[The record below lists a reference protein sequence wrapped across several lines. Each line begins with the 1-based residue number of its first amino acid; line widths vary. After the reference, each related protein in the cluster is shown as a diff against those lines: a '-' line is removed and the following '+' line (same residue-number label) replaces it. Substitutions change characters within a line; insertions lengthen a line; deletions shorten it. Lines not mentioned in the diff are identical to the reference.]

1 LHGKKNIRKNSV
13 YADQRKTA
21 KKLNYKNQ
29 EVRSKK
35 DEVNNN
41 SLFLF
46 LLSSIIY
53 KKMKTAYIVK
63 AYRTAVGKAPKGVF
77 RFKRPDE
84 LAAETIQFMM
94 NELPD
99 FDKRRIDDVMV
110 GNAMP
115 EAEQGL
121 NMGRLISLMGLKIE
135 DVPGVTVNR
144 YCASGLET
152 IGMATAKIQ
161 SGMAD
166 CIIAGGAE
174 SMSFIPMGGYK
185 PTPDYAV
192 AKAGNED
199 YYWGMGLTAEAVAQ
213 QYNISREDQD
223 EFAFNSHMK
232 ALKAQS
238 EGKFDKQIVPITI
251 EQTFINENGK
261 KETKSYIVNKDEGP
275 RAGTSVEVLAGL
287 RPVFAADGSVTAG
300 NSSQM
305 SDGAAFVL
313 IMSEEMV
320 KELNLTP
327 IARLV
332 NFASAGV
339 EPRIMGIGPV
349 KAIPK
354 ALKQAG
360 LLLKDIDLIEL
371 NEAFASQSLAVIR
384 ELGLNPDIVNVN
396 GGAIAMGHPLG
407 CTGAKLS
414 VQLFEEMKLRGNKY
428 GIVSMCV
435 GTGQGSAGIYELL

>member
-1 LHGKKNIRKNSV
+1 
-13 YADQRKTA
+13 
-21 KKLNYKNQ
+21 
-29 EVRSKK
+29 
-35 DEVNNN
+35 
-41 SLFLF
+41 
-46 LLSSIIY
+46 
-53 KKMKTAYIVK
+53 MKTAYIVK

-84 LAAETIQFMM
+84 LAAETIQFIMKD
-94 NELPD
+94 LPD
-99 FDKRRIDDVMV
+99 FDKTRIDDVMV

-121 NMGRLISLMGLKIE
+121 NVGRLISLMGLKVT

-185 PTPDYAV
+185 PTPDYAIT
-192 AKAGNED
+192 KEGHED
-199 YYWGMGLTAEAVAQ
+199 YYWGMGLTAEAVAKQ
-213 QYNISREDQD
+213 FAISREDQD
-223 EFAFNSHMK
+223 EFSFNSHQK
-232 ALKAQS
+232 ALKAQA
-238 EGKFDKQIVPITI
+238 EGKFENQIVPITV

-261 KETKSYIVNKDEGP
+261 KETKSYVVSKDEGP
-275 RAGTSVEVLAGL
+275 RADTNIEALGKLK
-287 RPVFAADGSVTAG
+287 PVFAADGSVTAG

-320 KELNLTP
+320 KELGVTP

-360 LLLKDIDLIEL
+360 LNLNDIDLIEL

-396 GGAIAMGHPLG
+396 GGAIALGHPLG

-414 VQLFEEMKLRGNKY
+414 VQLFEEMRLRKSKY
-428 GIVSMCV
+428 GMVSMCV
-435 GTGQGSAGIYELL
+435 GTGQGCAGIYELI

>member
-1 LHGKKNIRKNSV
+1 
-13 YADQRKTA
+13 
-21 KKLNYKNQ
+21 
-29 EVRSKK
+29 
-35 DEVNNN
+35 
-41 SLFLF
+41 
-46 LLSSIIY
+46 
-53 KKMKTAYIVK
+53 MKTAYIVK

-94 NELPD
+94 KDLPD
-99 FDKRRIDDVMV
+99 FDKTRIDDVMV

-121 NMGRLISLMGLKIE
+121 NVGRLISLMGLKVT

-185 PTPDYAV
+185 PTPDYAIT
-192 AKAGNED
+192 KEGHED
-199 YYWGMGLTAEAVAQ
+199 YYWGMGLTAEAVAKQ
-213 QYNISREDQD
+213 FAISRENQD
-223 EFAFNSHMK
+223 EFSFNSHQK
-232 ALKAQS
+232 ALKAQA
-238 EGKFDKQIVPITI
+238 EGKFENQIVPITV

-261 KETKSYIVNKDEGP
+261 KETKSYVVSKDEGP
-275 RAGTSVEVLAGL
+275 RADTNIEALGKLK
-287 RPVFAADGSVTAG
+287 PVFAADGSVTAG

-320 KELNLTP
+320 KELGVTP

-360 LLLKDIDLIEL
+360 LNLNDIDLIEL

-396 GGAIAMGHPLG
+396 GGAIALGHPLG

-414 VQLFEEMKLRGNKY
+414 VQLFEEMRLRKRKY
-428 GIVSMCV
+428 GMVSMCV
-435 GTGQGSAGIYELL
+435 GTGQGCAGIYELI

>member
-1 LHGKKNIRKNSV
+1 
-13 YADQRKTA
+13 
-21 KKLNYKNQ
+21 
-29 EVRSKK
+29 
-35 DEVNNN
+35 
-41 SLFLF
+41 
-46 LLSSIIY
+46 
-53 KKMKTAYIVK
+53 MKTAYIVK

-84 LAAETIQFMM
+84 LAAETIEFLMQS
-94 NELPD
+94 LPD
-99 FDKRRIDDVMV
+99 FDRSRIDDVMV

-121 NMGRLISLMGLKIE
+121 NMARLISLMGLKIN

-144 YCASGLET
+144 YCASGIET

-174 SMSFIPMGGYK
+174 SMSYIPMGGYK
-185 PTPDYAV
+185 PTPDYQV
-192 AKAGNED
+192 AKAGNES
-199 YYWGMGLTAEAVAQ
+199 YYWGMGLTAEAVAKQ
-213 QYNISREDQD
+213 FNVSRADQD
-223 EFAFNSHMK
+223 EFAFHSHQK
-232 ALKAQS
+232 ALKAQA
-238 EGKFDKQIVPITI
+238 EGKFDQQIVPITI
-251 EQTFINENGK
+251 DQVYVGENGK
-261 KETKSYIVNKDEGP
+261 KATKSYTVTKDEGP
-275 RAGTSVEVLAGL
+275 RLGTSIDALSKL

-300 NSSQM
+300 NSSQT

-320 KELNLTP
+320 KELNLEP

-332 NFASAGV
+332 NYAAAGV
-339 EPRIMGIGPV
+339 EPKIMGMGPV

-360 LLLKDIDLIEL
+360 LQLKDIELIEL

-396 GGAIAMGHPLG
+396 GGAIALGHPLG

-414 VQLFEEMKLRGNKY
+414 VQLFDEMKKRGQKY
-428 GIVSMCV
+428 GMVTMCV
-435 GTGQGSAGIYELL
+435 GTGQGAAGIYELL

>member
-1 LHGKKNIRKNSV
+1 
-13 YADQRKTA
+13 
-21 KKLNYKNQ
+21 
-29 EVRSKK
+29 
-35 DEVNNN
+35 
-41 SLFLF
+41 
-46 LLSSIIY
+46 
-53 KKMKTAYIVK
+53 MKTAYIVK

-84 LAAETIQFMM
+84 LAAETIQYMM
-94 NELPD
+94 AELPD
-99 FDKRRIDDVMV
+99 FDKKRIDDVMV

-121 NMGRLISLMGLKIE
+121 NVGRLISLMGLKIE

-192 AKAGNED
+192 AKSGNED
-199 YYWGMGLTAEAVAQ
+199 YYWGMGLTAEAVATK
-213 QYNISREDQD
+213 YNVSREDQD
-223 EFAFNSHMK
+223 EFAFHSHQK
-232 ALKAQS
+232 ALRAQA

-251 EQTFINENGK
+251 EQIFVNEAGK
-261 KETKSYIVNKDEGP
+261 KETRSYTVTKDEGP
-275 RAGTSVEVLAGL
+275 RADTSVAALNKL
-287 RPVFAADGSVTAG
+287 RPVFADGGSVTAG

-313 IMSEEMV
+313 VMSEEMMN
-320 KELNLTP
+320 ELGLQP

-332 NFASAGV
+332 NYASAGV
-339 EPRIMGIGPV
+339 EPRLMGIGPI

-360 LLLKDIDLIEL
+360 MSLKDIELIEL

-384 ELGLNPDIVNVN
+384 ELELNPDIVNVN
-396 GGAIAMGHPLG
+396 GGAIAMGHSLG
-407 CTGAKLS
+407 CTGTKLS
-414 VQLFEEMKLRGNKY
+414 VQLFEEMKSRGNKY
-428 GIVSMCV
+428 GLVTMCV
-435 GTGQGSAGIYELL
+435 GTGQGSAGIFEVY